1 VPCCSP
7 CNNEKQQKPWEQ
19 FLTHKSP
26 ERSEDRIKLIWE
38 FVESKSYD
46 PNLNLHEFADNLY
59 EEVGEVAMTL
69 IDLRYK
75 QAQEGIKK
83 LLV

>member
-1 VPCCSP
+1 M
-7 CNNEKQQKPWEQ
+7 
-19 FLTHKSP
+19 THKSP

-75 QAQEGIKK
+75 
-83 LLV
+83 